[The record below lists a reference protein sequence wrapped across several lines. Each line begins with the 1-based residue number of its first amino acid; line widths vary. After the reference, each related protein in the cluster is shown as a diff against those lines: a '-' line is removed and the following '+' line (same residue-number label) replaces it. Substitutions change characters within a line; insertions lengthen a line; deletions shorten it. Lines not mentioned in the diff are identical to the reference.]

1 MSPQPTK
8 TPKPP
13 PKAVADFTVLPLTL
27 SPLPGLPDQCSTA
40 FHYMYIKPHTPS
52 IPTPS
57 SDRSLF
63 IANLPI
69 DASESSLRTLFSEH
83 LGGSM
88 VERVEFDAS
97 VPAEPMHKRWKSEGT
112 GAVTMQGK
120 KRKRGDDKE
129 IVAEGV
135 VEDAESALPPLWSN
149 GIRTSGSAGVVVFV
163 DGKSARGAMRG
174 VLRVVKEEGEVV
186 WRGEEGGMGVER
198 YKSHNNLMYPPPSL
212 LQSSLNAYLSQF
224 NALETMRNRLRKT
237 ARSIPD
243 EDGFVAVV
251 RGGRVGPARLEEAE
265 KKKAELDERKRNHRA
280 TDDFY
285 RFQNRERRKKA
296 EGELKRR
303 FEEDRKRVEGMRER
317 RGKVRPEA

>member
-1 MSPQPTK
+1 
-8 TPKPP
+8 
-13 PKAVADFTVLPLTL
+13 
-27 SPLPGLPDQCSTA
+27 
-40 FHYMYIKPHTPS
+40 
-52 IPTPS
+52 
-57 SDRSLF
+57 
-63 IANLPI
+63 
-69 DASESSLRTLFSEH
+69 
-83 LGGSM
+83 M

-198 YKSHNNLMYPPPSL
+198 KLPYFYICCRKEVGANSHVQAISRIITSCTRRHLFFNL
-212 LQSSLNAYLSQF
+212 A
-224 NALETMRNRLRKT
+224 
-237 ARSIPD
+237 
-243 EDGFVAVV
+243 
-251 RGGRVGPARLEEAE
+251 
-265 KKKAELDERKRNHRA
+265 
-280 TDDFY
+280 
-285 RFQNRERRKKA
+285 
-296 EGELKRR
+296 
-303 FEEDRKRVEGMRER
+303 
-317 RGKVRPEA
+317 